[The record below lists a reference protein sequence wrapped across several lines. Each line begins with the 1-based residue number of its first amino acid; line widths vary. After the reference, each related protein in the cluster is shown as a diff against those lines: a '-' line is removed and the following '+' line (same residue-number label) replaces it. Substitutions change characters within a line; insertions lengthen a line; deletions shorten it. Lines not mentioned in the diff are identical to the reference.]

1 MFWNRR
7 SRSCIERTGDD
18 VCGER
23 RRGRVV
29 AGASGEALEAGSAV
43 IGTGGV
49 EARDR
54 RGLDGGDG
62 DVRQGRDATAAYKGR
77 TGETRRGEEGGGW
90 VGVPVKVGGGGV
102 AAAYSDDGRS

>member
-1 MFWNRR
+1 MLWNRR

-18 VCGER
+18 VWGER

-29 AGASGEALEAGSAV
+29 AGASGEALESGSVV

-54 RGLDGGDG
+54 RGLDGVMVMLG
-62 DVRQGRDATAAYKGR
+62 K
-77 TGETRRGEEGGGW
+77 GETQRRRIRDGQEKLGEERRAMAG
-90 VGVPVKVGGGGV
+90 
-102 AAAYSDDGRS
+102 